1 MTTVMASRAHI
12 TWARR
17 SKLPGSI
24 RMRVNVSRLPGFKSA
39 ISITLG

>member
-1 MTTVMASRAHI
+1 MTTVMAGRAQVV
-12 TWARR
+12 WARR

-24 RMRVNVSRLPGFKSA
+24 RMRMNVSRLPGFKSA